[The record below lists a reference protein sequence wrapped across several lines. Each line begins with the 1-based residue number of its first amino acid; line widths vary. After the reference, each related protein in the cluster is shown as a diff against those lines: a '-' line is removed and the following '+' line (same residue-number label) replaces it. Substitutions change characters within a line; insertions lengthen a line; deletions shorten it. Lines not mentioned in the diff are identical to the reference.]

1 MFSHITVG
9 TNDIDRAKQFYDKV
23 LAAIGLRC
31 QLDDRVAG
39 WLCYVP
45 EGDSGPEFLICRP
58 IDGGKATFGNGV
70 TIGFNVRERA
80 QVDIFHKAA
89 LAAGGVDEGAP
100 GTRPHYHP
108 SYYGAYVRDPD
119 GNKLCCVCHRSDAPG
134 LFP

>member
-9 TNDIDRAKQFYDKV
+9 TNDIDRAKQFYDQV
-23 LAAIGLRC
+23 LASIGLRC

-45 EGDSGPEFLICRP
+45 EADSGPEFLICRP
-58 IDGGKATFGNGV
+58 INGEQATFGNGV
-70 TIGFNVRERA
+70 TIGFNGRDRS
-80 QVDIFHKAA
+80 QVDAFHRAA
-89 LAAGGVDEGAP
+89 LAAGGEDEGTP

-119 GNKLCCVCHRSDAPG
+119 GNKLCCVCHRSDGAG